1 MIRIFRLVL
10 YTETNYTDT
19 KSRFCYIYFERI
31 EPVKKII
38 PAVIVLIVAWG
49 CASSKSGQVYTR
61 DQTREAQQVEYGTVK
76 EVRTVKIEGTKS
88 AVGAFSGAA
97 IGGAGGS
104 LLGGGRA
111 STVFAVLGAVG
122 GGFAGAAAEEAITR
136 QDGLEITVQLDSG
149 RTIAV
154 VQKADVMFSA
164 GERVRILTGKHS
176 TRVTY

>member
-1 MIRIFRLVL
+1 MIAAFVL
-10 YTETNYTDT
+10 
-19 KSRFCYIYFERI
+19 S
-31 EPVKKII
+31 
-38 PAVIVLIVAWG
+38 G

-61 DQTREAQQVEYGTVK
+61 DQTREVHQVEYGTVK

-111 STVFAVLGAVG
+111 STVFAILGAVG
-122 GGFAGAAAEEAITR
+122 GGFAGAAAEEALTR
-136 QDGLEITVQLDSG
+136 QEGLEITVQLDSG

-154 VQKADVMFSA
+154 VQKADVMFNP
-164 GERVRILTGKHS
+164 GERVRVLTGKQS